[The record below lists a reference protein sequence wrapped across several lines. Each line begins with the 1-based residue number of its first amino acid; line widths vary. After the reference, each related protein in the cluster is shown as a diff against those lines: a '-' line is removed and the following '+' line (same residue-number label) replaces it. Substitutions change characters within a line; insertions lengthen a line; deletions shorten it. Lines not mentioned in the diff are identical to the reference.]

1 MVTVFTKDVIKT
13 EFEPRARRSQREC
26 NAFKLAVVG
35 EVSCG
40 KLSLQAS
47 PASLRHPGAKRG
59 AELVLSPC
67 YASRALSER
76 WVYFFHLHPNLVK
89 DGPKPTAL
97 NQSWVS
103 DISCLLT
110 PAKAR
115 AYPSLLTDAFPR
127 RIVSHYVHANLHMA
141 DCLAALYRAA
151 RGVGRAATR
160 CIHYS
165 GVVPFGVAST
175 PQIHLLGGAEK
186 GRTALL
192 DDRRP

>member
-1 MVTVFTKDVIKT
+1 MVTVFPKDVIKT
-13 EFEPRARRSQREC
+13 EFELRARRSQREC

-47 PASLRHPGAKRG
+47 PVALRHPGAKRG

-67 YASRALSER
+67 YASRAFSER

-110 PAKAR
+110 RQGLGYLSLFTGCFSPAHCQPLRPRQLAYGRLLGRPVPSRAR
-115 AYPSLLTDAFPR
+115 GRPGRHPVYSLFWGRTLWGSQYASDTPTR
-127 RIVSHYVHANLHMA
+127 RRRKRS
-141 DCLAALYRAA
+141 DCAA
-151 RGVGRAATR
+151 R
-160 CIHYS
+160 
-165 GVVPFGVAST
+165 
-175 PQIHLLGGAEK
+175 
-186 GRTALL
+186 
-192 DDRRP
+192 

>member
-1 MVTVFTKDVIKT
+1 MLRISGFLRTLGLF
-13 EFEPRARRSQREC
+13 FPPSSQPSQGWAQAHGSEPKVGQRY
-26 NAFKLAVVG
+26 FLLAHTRQG
-35 EVSCG
+35 TG
-40 KLSLQAS
+40 YL
-47 PASLRHPGAKRG
+47 
-59 AELVLSPC
+59 
-67 YASRALSER
+67 
-76 WVYFFHLHPNLVK
+76 
-89 DGPKPTAL
+89 
-97 NQSWVS
+97 
-103 DISCLLT
+103 
-110 PAKAR
+110 
-115 AYPSLLTDAFPR
+115 SLLTDTFPR